1 MKRNLRIKSALL
13 SLVMVFTALVGVMAS
28 APVTASAA
36 TTASTISVM
45 SFNVRVDLL
54 KNGRDKLVIDT
65 IKENAP
71 DVFGVQEADIT
82 WMNTLKDALPSYTA
96 IGKGRDWWGA
106 GEHSAIFYRTDLF
119 KAIASDTRWL
129 SSTPTKESLYSYTE
143 NGKTYKAN
151 DKRIMTYV
159 VLERKSDGARFLVV
173 NTHLDNNGDN
183 TLAVAEKIRQGQI
196 GVMMQQI
203 QGVLNARGNLPTI
216 VLGDFNATP
225 EKSARQTMIANGY
238 LDASSIAA
246 QGSASSTYNGM
257 SDGTSAI
264 LDYIFVSSNLANA
277 VESYT
282 VCSPK
287 RNGQWISDHNAI
299 IATITIP
306 GK

>member
-1 MKRNLRIKSALL
+1 MKRNLRIKAALL
-13 SLVMVFTALVGVMAS
+13 SLVMVFTALVGVMV
-28 APVTASAA
+28 APLRVSAA
-36 TTASTISVM
+36 TNSQVLTVM

-82 WMNTLKDALPSYTA
+82 WMNTLKNGLPGYAA

-106 GEHSAIFYRTDLF
+106 GEHCAIFYRTDLF
-119 KAIASDTRWL
+119 TPIASDTRWL
-129 SSTPTKESLYSYTE
+129 SSTPTKESVYSYTE
-143 NGKTYKAN
+143 NGTTYKAN

-183 TLAVAEKIRQGQI
+183 SLAVAEKIRKGQI
-196 GVMMQQI
+196 EVMIQQI

-225 EKSARQTMIANGY
+225 EKSARATMLAKGY
-238 LDASSIAA
+238 SDASSVAA

-277 VESYT
+277 VQSYS
-282 VCSPK
+282 VCPAK
-287 RNGQWISDHNAI
+287 RNGQWVSDHNAI
-299 IATITIP
+299 VAKISIP
-306 GK
+306 KV

>member
-1 MKRNLRIKSALL
+1 MKRNLRVKAALL
-13 SLVMVFTALVGVMAS
+13 SLVMVFTALVGVMV
-28 APVTASAA
+28 APLRVSAA
-36 TTASTISVM
+36 TNSQVLTVM

-82 WMNTLKDALPSYTA
+82 WMNTLKDALPGYAA

-106 GEHSAIFYRTDLF
+106 GEHTAIFYRTDLF
-119 KAIASDTRWL
+119 TPIASDTRWL
-129 SSTPTKESLYSYTE
+129 SSTPTKESVYSYTE
-143 NGKTYKAN
+143 NGTTYKAN

-183 TLAVAEKIRQGQI
+183 SLAVAEKIRKGQI
-196 GVMMQQI
+196 EVMIQQI

-225 EKSARQTMIANGY
+225 EKSARATMLAKGY
-238 LDASSIAA
+238 SDASSVAA

-277 VESYT
+277 VQSYS
-282 VCSPK
+282 VCPAK
-287 RNGQWISDHNAI
+287 RNGQWVSDHNAI
-299 IATITIP
+299 VAKISIP
-306 GK
+306 KV